1 MEQERKTIYSAI
13 QPTGII
19 TIGNYIGAI
28 NNWVKFLDDFNS
40 IFAIADLH
48 SLTVRQN
55 PTEYRQRGLSFFAQL
70 IASGLDPEK
79 CILYFQSHVPAHA
92 ELTWLLNCYTYVGE
106 MQRMTQFKDKS
117 AKNEDNI
124 NMGLLDYPV
133 LMAADILL
141 YQSHYVPI
149 GIDQQQHMEITRD
162 IAIRFNNLYGDTF
175 TVPEG
180 YYPKVGAKI
189 FSLQDP
195 TAKMSKSD
203 PDPNGSI
210 SIIEEPDSIARKIRR
225 AVTDSETEVR
235 YDVENKPG
243 VSNLLVILSVM
254 SRQSLESVIDKY
266 TGYSYKELKEAVAES
281 IIEHFAPIRAEY
293 ARLMKDKAYLLE
305 TAKEGAS
312 KAAYLAS
319 KTLRK
324 VKRKMG
330 LVELK

>member
-1 MEQERKTIYSAI
+1 MEKEKKIIYSAI

-28 NNWVKFLDDFNS
+28 KNWINFLDDFNS

-70 IASGLDPEK
+70 MACGLDPKK
-79 CILYFQSHVPAHA
+79 CILYFQSHVAAHA

-106 MQRMTQFKDKS
+106 MQRMTQFKDKA

-124 NMGLLDYPV
+124 NMGLFDYPV
-133 LMAADILL
+133 LMASDILL
-141 YQSHYVPI
+141 YQSHFVPI

-162 IAIRFNNLYGDTF
+162 IAIRFNNIHGDVF
-175 TVPEG
+175 TIPEG

-203 PDPNGSI
+203 PDPNAAI
-210 SIIEEPDSIARKIRR
+210 SIIEDPDSIARKIKR
-225 AVTDSETEVR
+225 AVTDSEREVR
-235 YDVENKPG
+235 FDFDKKPG
-243 VSNLLVILSVM
+243 VSNLLVILSAM
-254 SRQSLESVIDKY
+254 KDEPLENVVDEY
-266 TGYSYKELKEAVAES
+266 TGYSYKDIKQVVAEA
-281 IIEHFAPIRAEY
+281 IIERFSPIREEY
-293 ARLMKDKAYLLE
+293 ARLMKDKAYLISV
-305 TAKEGAS
+305 AKEGAEQAS
-312 KAAYLAS
+312 YLAN

-324 VKRKMG
+324 VKRKIG

>member
-1 MEQERKTIYSAI
+1 MEQGKKRIYSAI

-28 NNWVKFLDDFNS
+28 NNWLKFLDDFDS

-70 IASGLDPEK
+70 LATGLDPEK
-79 CILYFQSHVPAHA
+79 CVLYFQSHVPAHT
-92 ELTWLLNCYTYVGE
+92 ELTWLLNCFTYVGE

-141 YQSHYVPI
+141 YQVHYVPI
-149 GIDQQQHMEITRD
+149 GIDQKQHLEITRD
-162 IAIRFNNLYGDTF
+162 IAMRFNNIYGDVF
-175 TVPEG
+175 TIPEG
-180 YYPKVGAKI
+180 FYPKVGAKI

-195 TAKMSKSD
+195 TSKMSKSD
-203 PDPNGSI
+203 PDPNGAI
-210 SIIEEPDSIARKIRR
+210 SIIEDPDSIARKIKR
-225 AVTDSETEVR
+225 AVTDSEREVR

-243 VSNLLVILSVM
+243 VSNLLVILSAM
-254 SRQSLESVIDKY
+254 SGQSLESVIDKY
-266 TGYSYKELKEAVAES
+266 TGYSYKDIKEVVAEAV
-281 IIEHFAPIRAEY
+281 IEHLAPIRAEY
-293 ARLMKDKAYLLE
+293 TRLMKDKAYLME
-305 TAKEGAS
+305 TAKEGAL
-312 KAAYLAS
+312 KAAYIAN

-324 VKRKMG
+324 VKRKVG